1 MAFVCHCIKHLNPPC
16 LVAVFIQSRGYQ
28 TSVTL
33 PATDP
38 IAPLWTRIVLA
49 LATWMSMVRVRE
61 MATMWVPVVLLSPW
75 VMAAGDPLYDSKPTH
90 SMPALGICNK
100 LA

>member
-1 MAFVCHCIKHLNPPC
+1 M
-16 LVAVFIQSRGYQ
+16 
-28 TSVTL
+28 SVTL
-33 PATDP
+33 PATVP

-61 MATMWVPVVLLSPW
+61 MATMWVPAVLLSPW

-90 SMPALGICNK
+90 WKPLVGICNK